1 MGQIGLLVFDEAH
14 HCNSD
19 HPYAQ
24 IMEDF
29 YHTLE
34 PQHRP
39 QVLGFTASPKGLE
52 GAEDRGIGASKN
64 SKRKRGKSKGAGAAA
79 VGGGEWGLQQRL
91 DARLVTVADHLR

>member
-1 MGQIGLLVFDEAH
+1 MSNIRLLVFDEVH

-52 GAEDRGIGASKN
+52 GAEEWGIGASKS
-64 SKRKRGKSKGAGAAA
+64 SKRKRNKSKGAGGAAI
-79 VGGGEWGLQQRL
+79 GGGEWGLQQRL
-91 DARLVTVADHLR
+91 NARLVTVADHLR